1 MDDNSADCIAK
12 KYTTINEMR
21 TDFLNDGFVSI
32 KDLIPSKRLEA
43 VQRDLTETFVEFSVN
58 SECPIDSAI
67 IELDNTNKPLL
78 YELHMASTKLISLRS
93 IFSLFTDVVSD
104 LASNKAPVYEISGGF
119 LLGIPK
125 DNRLVYDFHQ
135 ESNYMREFESIFN
148 FHFPLLRNSTRNNG
162 TMSVLRESHKIGT
175 VSFEKKRVSQ
185 NAYTNL
191 IPTTIEKIKEEF
203 QEVHCILEPGDCVVF
218 HKDLVHKSNF
228 NASNLCRPVGTARLT
243 SNKRGSWVSAR
254 TEDL

>member
-1 MDDNSADCIAK
+1 MDDKSEDCVAK
-12 KYTTINEMR
+12 KYTTINELR

-43 VQRDLTETFVEFSVN
+43 VQRGLTETFIEFSVN
-58 SECPIDSAI
+58 SECSIDSAI
-67 IELDNTNKPLL
+67 IELDKTNKPLL

-104 LASNKAPVYEISGGF
+104 LASNEAPVYEISGGF

-148 FHFPLLRNSTRNNG
+148 FHFPLLRKSTRNNG
-162 TMSVLRESHKIGT
+162 TMSVLRGSHKIGT
-175 VSFEKKRVSQ
+175 VSFEKKKVSQ

-243 SNKRGSWVSAR
+243 QNKRGSWVSAR
-254 TEDL
+254 SEDL